1 MKIFG
6 SYKSCTKF
14 EISIRSNAHSL
25 GSFPFVGR
33 KPRCLHGF
41 CHASTMK
48 RHILMIRLAMP
59 KQNDILEK
67 VTRTQTALNE
77 CLSV

>member
-1 MKIFG
+1 
-6 SYKSCTKF
+6 
-14 EISIRSNAHSL
+14 
-25 GSFPFVGR
+25 
-33 KPRCLHGF
+33 
-41 CHASTMK
+41 
-48 RHILMIRLAMP
+48 MIRLAMP